1 MDKLQIKKYVNL
13 VCINSYKASKFARTL
28 SNNHRNMVLSTIIS
42 GLKDNKTQIFK
53 KNALD
58 IVSAKNN
65 KMSDALIDRLL
76 INNKRIL
83 SMVDGLRRI
92 KSIPD
97 TLFKTSNK
105 IKQPS
110 GITVEQMRVPL
121 GVIGMIYES
130 RPNVTIDSAGLSIK
144 SGNCIIL
151 RGGSEAINSNLI
163 LSKIIMDSLKKCNL
177 PKDMVQL
184 IKTTDRAA
192 VSELLSQDQYIDV
205 IIPRGGKS
213 LIKKISNESKIP
225 VIKHLDGN
233 CHVYIDVDAEFKTAM
248 DCTINSKTQRYGV
261 CNAAESLIVHKKFPK
276 SQTIKILNALSDQ
289 GVEIRGCKVT
299 KSIFKKAVLA
309 NEADWYEEY
318 LKPIISVKIV
328 DNIDEAINHI
338 EKYGSKHTDS
348 IITKNKL
355 SQRKFLREVDSSS
368 VMINTSTRFADGFE
382 YGMGAEIGIST
393 DKIHAR
399 GPVGLDGLTNLK
411 FVVTSKGVIRN

>member
-13 VCINSYKASKFARTL
+13 VCINSYKASKYARTL
-28 SNNHRNMVLSTIIS
+28 SNTHRNKVLSTIIS

-65 KMSDALIDRLL
+65 KMPDALIDRLL

-83 SMVDGLRRI
+83 SMVDGLRKI

-105 IKQPS
+105 LKQPS

-151 RGGSEAINSNLI
+151 RGGSEAINSNLV

-205 IIPRGGKS
+205 IYLEEARV
-213 LIKKISNESKIP
+213 L
-225 VIKHLDGN
+225 L
-233 CHVYIDVDAEFKTAM
+233 
-248 DCTINSKTQRYGV
+248 
-261 CNAAESLIVHKKFPK
+261 KKFLM
-276 SQTIKILNALSDQ
+276 SL
-289 GVEIRGCKVT
+289 
-299 KSIFKKAVLA
+299 
-309 NEADWYEEY
+309 
-318 LKPIISVKIV
+318 
-328 DNIDEAINHI
+328 
-338 EKYGSKHTDS
+338 
-348 IITKNKL
+348 
-355 SQRKFLREVDSSS
+355 KFL
-368 VMINTSTRFADGFE
+368 
-382 YGMGAEIGIST
+382 
-393 DKIHAR
+393 
-399 GPVGLDGLTNLK
+399 
-411 FVVTSKGVIRN
+411 